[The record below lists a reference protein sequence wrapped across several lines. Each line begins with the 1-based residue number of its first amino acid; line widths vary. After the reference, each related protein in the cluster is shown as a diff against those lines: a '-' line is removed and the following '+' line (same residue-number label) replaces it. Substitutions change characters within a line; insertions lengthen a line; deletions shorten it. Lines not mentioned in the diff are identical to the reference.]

1 MRHLLVLFVFVLL
14 PACAAWAQMER
25 TVYQIFPAD
34 SARSIRLDLV
44 GQYELIP
51 WAGDNVLAET
61 HIQIWNASP
70 EILDYLIEKERYT
83 IDTLRTGDAFQLTS
97 KVKDRKTIKN
107 RDRQDC
113 HEVVGLKL
121 FVPDY
126 YGWPEASAATELT
139 IKDQ

>member
-1 MRHLLVLFVFVLL
+1 MRHPFAIILLVLL

-70 EILDYLIEKERYT
+70 EILDYLIEKERYA
-83 IDTLRTGDAFQLTS
+83 IDTLRTGDQFQLTS

-107 RDRQDC
+107 REKQEC

-126 YGWPEASAATELT
+126 YAWPQAAAATELT